1 METTTLEQFLK
12 EIKVQREKYEKETK
26 EARESPEELPIEEQF
41 VVASKE
47 MLIDLIKAIEKTYK
61 EQFEQIKVEDELVK
75 LLRKILG

>member
-26 EARESPEELPIEEQF
+26 EARENPKELPIEEQF

-61 EQFEQIKVEDELVK
+61 EQFEEIKVEDELVK

>member
-61 EQFEQIKVEDELVK
+61 EQFEEIKVEDELVK